1 MMKSLRLLRIFGM
14 ILACSGMLS
23 VGVVKAQTVITVAPG
38 LNTLSEA
45 LTANPGATLLLQ
57 REGDYAVTGT
67 MVINVATT
75 IKGETEPA
83 DARPAVVSYSALP
96 GQGEGKDL
104 FQVGASC
111 TFQNFGVIGYTDDGQ
126 QLGNIFKFTAPD
138 ISLTIDGCNIQ
149 GAFTVLST
157 GMDGLIIIQKN
168 NTYYNICTPSGDN
181 FGGFGCLW
189 GNGKGDFKS
198 YNNTFF
204 TAGRIFNFGGG
215 GPDGSEAMEH
225 NTYVNGWGDTYYPIY
240 NKTVSVKNNIFF
252 NTQMRGYVGVIK
264 DASGTQTW
272 AGDFSDWQAE
282 EIPVTDVLAG
292 DCPVFINAVDTLAD
306 GTPNPEHRL
315 VNITNNLKIYDKTVL
330 DFYAANPIIVKQPF
344 MPATMKEYAV
354 TYSWNIKDNLL
365 EEEGK
370 AIDPQFAM
378 GAIPAGAF
386 EMAFKT
392 RLNRHLPT
400 AEADPA
406 FPFEIAWRPGGQ
418 ARGEFIWPMPFDFKP
433 TNKALYAAG
442 DDGFPLGDLNWFAP
456 EVKAAW
462 EAKQPNPLITSA
474 KDIKNESN
482 QSAYIAHDMLKFKGF
497 SNAVDAEIYSILGQ
511 KVLVAKNINE
521 LNVSSLI
528 HGVYLVRVN
537 NGSQAFRVVK

>member
-1 MMKSLRLLRIFGM
+1 MKSLRLLRNFGM
-14 ILACSGMLS
+14 ILACSGMFS
-23 VGVVKAQTVITVAPG
+23 VGVVKAQTVITVEPG
-38 LNTLSEA
+38 LNTLSDA
-45 LTANPGATLLLQ
+45 LTANPGATLLLK

-67 MVINVATT
+67 MVINVATI

-96 GQGEGKDL
+96 GEGEKKDM
-104 FQVGASC
+104 FQFGANC

-126 QLGNIFKFTAPD
+126 HLGAIFSFTAPD
-138 ISLTIDGCNIQ
+138 ISVTIDGCNIQ
-149 GAFTVLST
+149 GAKMVLTT
-157 GMDGLIIIQKN
+157 GQDGLTIIQKN
-168 NTYYNICTPSGDN
+168 NIIFNTSTTGWDN
-181 FGGFGCLW
+181 GGGFGCLW
-189 GNGKGDFKS
+189 GNDKGDFKS
-198 YNNTFF
+198 FNNTFF
-204 TAGRIFNFGGG
+204 TMGRILNFGGA
-215 GPDGSEAMEH
+215 GPSGSEAMEH

-240 NKTVSVKNNIFF
+240 NEKVTVKNNIFF
-252 NTQMRGYVGVIK
+252 NTQMRGYVGVLK
-264 DASGTQTW
+264 NGNDTTW
-272 AGDFSDWQAE
+272 KGDFTDWQAK

-292 DCPVFINAVDTLAD
+292 DCPVFINTADTLTD
-306 GTPNPEHRL
+306 GTPNSVHRQ
-315 VNITNNLKIYDKTVL
+315 VNITNNVKFYDKTLL

-354 TYSWNIKDNLL
+354 KYSWNIKDNLL

-378 GAIPAGAF
+378 GAIPASAF

-406 FPFEIAWRPGGQ
+406 FPFEIAWRPGGEEK
-418 ARGEFIWPMPFDFKP
+418 GEFIWPMPFNFKP

-474 KDIKNESN
+474 INIKNEIN

-497 SNAVDAEIYSILGQ
+497 GNAVDAEIYSILGQ

-521 LNVSSLI
+521 LNVSSLKR
-528 HGVYLVRVN
+528 GVYLVRVN

>member
-1 MMKSLRLLRIFGM
+1 MMKRLRLLRNFGM

-38 LNTLSEA
+38 LNTLSDA

-67 MVINVATT
+67 MVINVATI
-75 IKGETEPA
+75 IKGETEPV
-83 DARPAVVSYSALP
+83 DARPALVSYSALP
-96 GQGEGKDL
+96 GEGEDKQL
-104 FQVGASC
+104 FKLGASC
-111 TFQNFGVIGYTDDGQ
+111 TLQNFGIIGYTDDGQ
-126 QLGNIFKFTAPD
+126 HLGAIFACTAPD
-138 ISLTIDGCNIQ
+138 ISVTIDGCNIQ
-149 GAFTVLST
+149 GARVLLET
-157 GMDGLIIIQKN
+157 GQDGLIIVQKN
-168 NTYYNICTPSGDN
+168 NIIFNNAGNGWDN
-181 FGGFGCLW
+181 FVGLGTLW
-189 GNGKGDFKS
+189 GNEKGDFKC

-204 TAGRIFNFGGG
+204 TAGRILNFGGG
-215 GPDGSEAMEH
+215 GPDGSESMEH
-225 NTYVNGWGDTYYPIY
+225 NSYVNCWGDTYYPIY
-240 NKTVSVKNNIFF
+240 NKTVKVKNNIFF
-252 NTQMRGYVGVIK
+252 NTQMRGYVGVLK
-264 DASGTQTW
+264 NGNDTTW
-272 AGDFSDWQAE
+272 AGDFNDWQAK
-282 EIPVTDVLAG
+282 EIPKTDILAG
-292 DCPVFINAVDTLAD
+292 DCPVFINTVDTLAD
-306 GTPNPEHRL
+306 GTPNPVHRQ

-344 MPATMKEYAV
+344 MPATMKTYA
-354 TYSWNIKDNLL
+354 TKYSWNIKGNLL

-370 AIDPQFAM
+370 AIDPMFAM

-418 ARGEFIWPMPFDFKP
+418 GRGEFIWPMPFDFKP

-462 EAKQPNPLITSA
+462 ETKKPNPLITSA
-474 KDIKNESN
+474 INIKNEST
-482 QSAYIAHDMLKFKGF
+482 QSAYIAHDVLKFKGF
-497 SNAVDAEIYSILGQ
+497 DKAVDAEVYSILGH